1 MDGNSITDDRSLL
14 LDQLG
19 TLRRKVDDLYELVG
33 DTDWRSS
40 TRSAL
45 EAAFQQ
51 LNLAGDFILQTVG
64 HVVRVR
70 DERTDWR
77 ELAETLFETASHPM
91 LLTDGQRVHRANDA
105 AGVLFDIP
113 AARLEERPVAD
124 LFEGEDLPDL
134 ASGPSAGRTAR
145 LELTLAAETVHC
157 DTLRV
162 DAEIT
167 ALDHD
172 HRPAAPP
179 RYLWRVDDPA
189 DRDASDMQLQTLQK
203 DAALGRMA
211 TGITHEFKN
220 ILGIITTWC
229 ELGLRDEECPSSV
242 QTSLQKIN
250 HAADRGATLTESI
263 LTFGEDH
270 DPQAT
275 TFEANA
281 RLVDNVE
288 TLGALLPGRIQ
299 VDIQLADRS
308 PEVTFDRAHFDQV
321 LLNLILNARDAI
333 CGTGCIECRTR
344 VVDLDDQEYGGEL
357 VELVEPGPGEYVE
370 VTVEDTGCGMDDDT
384 LQEAAVPF
392 YSTKRDDGGTG
403 LGLPTVVELVS
414 RAGGGMW
421 LESEPEEGT
430 TVHIFLPRA
439 EELEPT

>member
-1 MDGNSITDDRSLL
+1 MDGKSITGNRSLL

-19 TLRRKVDDLYELVG
+19 ALRRKVDEWYELVG
-33 DTDWRSS
+33 STDWRAS

-45 EAAFQQ
+45 EVAFQQ
-51 LNLAGDFILQTVG
+51 LNLASDFILQTVG
-64 HVVRVR
+64 QLVRVR
-70 DERTDWR
+70 HERTAWR
-77 ELAETLFETASHPM
+77 ELAETIFETTDHPM
-91 LLTDGQRVHRANDA
+91 LLTDGDRVHQANEA
-105 AGVLFDIP
+105 AGVLFDLP
-113 AARLEERPVAD
+113 ASRLEDRPVAE
-124 LFEGEDLPDL
+124 LFRRDDLPDL
-134 ASGPSAGRTAR
+134 TSGPPAGRRTR
-145 LELTLAAETVHC
+145 LELTLDTETVRA
-157 DTLRV
+157 DTLKV

-167 ALDHD
+167 ALEPD

-189 DRDASDMQLQTLQK
+189 DRDCCDMQLQTLQK

-250 HAADRGATLTESI
+250 HAADRGTTLTESI
-263 LTFGEDH
+263 LTFGEGD

-275 TFEANA
+275 TFEAND

-299 VDIQLADRS
+299 VDVELADHC

-333 CGTGCIECRTR
+333 CGTGRIECRTR
-344 VVDLDDQEYGGEL
+344 VVDIDDDVCGDDCVEL
-357 VELVEPGPGEYVE
+357 VELVPGEYVE
-370 VTVEDTGCGMDDDT
+370 VTVEDTGCGMDEET
-384 LQEAAVPF
+384 LREAAVPF

-414 RAGGGMW
+414 RAGGGML
-421 LESEPEEGT
+421 LESEPDDGT
-430 TVHIFLPRA
+430 AVQVFLPRA
-439 EELEPT
+439 ESLEMS